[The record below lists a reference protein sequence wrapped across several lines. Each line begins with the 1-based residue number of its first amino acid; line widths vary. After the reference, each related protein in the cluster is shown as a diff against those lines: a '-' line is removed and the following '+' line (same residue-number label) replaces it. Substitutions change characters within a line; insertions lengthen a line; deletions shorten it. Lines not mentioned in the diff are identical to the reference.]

1 MTALPT
7 ATYDSHGCRTMFFI
21 VNSDIFKHIHIL
33 FSHIVAY
40 LEPRVSLWYS
50 EPCHIQNP
58 GIFRTQDVFRT
69 LSRHIL
75 EYLKHCLTLTY
86 WEHCDIQNI
95 SIFRILT
102 YLQPEAYRESCLYRH
117 IQTYSGIFN
126 NDSYNNISQRNLI
139 RLYLT

>member
-7 ATYDSHGCRTMFFI
+7 ATYDSHGCRTMFLI

-86 WEHCDIQNI
+86 WEHCDIQSI

-102 YLQPEAYRESCLYRH
+102 YLQPRHIENPIYIDTFRH
-117 IQTYSGIFN
+117 IQLYSIMIVTITFLN
-126 NDSYNNISQRNLI
+126 EI
-139 RLYLT
+139 